1 MLFLNSLE
9 EICVFLNVNV
19 EELPINI
26 YTAEFTFVLC
36 FYFNEDADNL
46 TVFITD
52 DKGKEKLVCIQKKD
66 ISYFE
71 VVYQQD
77 IDEMMADDP
86 EKYNRVS
93 LYE

>member
-46 TVFITD
+46 TVFVTD

-77 IDEMMADDP
+77 IDEMMAEDP
-86 EKYNRVS
+86 DKYNRVS

>member
-1 MLFLNSLE
+1 MLFLTSLE
-9 EICVFLNVNV
+9 EICTFLNVSV

-26 YTAEFTFVLC
+26 YTADFTFVLC

-46 TVFITD
+46 TVFVTD
-52 DKGKEKLVCIQKKD
+52 DEGKEKLVGIQKKD

-77 IDEMMADDP
+77 INKMIAEDP
-86 EKYNRVS
+86 DKYNRVS

>member
-1 MLFLNSLE
+1 MLFLTSLE
-9 EICVFLNVNV
+9 EICGFLNVNL

-26 YTAEFTFVLC
+26 YTPDFNFMLA

-46 TVFITD
+46 TVFVTD
-52 DKGKEKLVCIQKKD
+52 DAGKEKLVSIQKKD

-77 IDEMMADDP
+77 IDEMMAEDP
-86 EKYNRVS
+86 DKYNRVS